1 MWLCDECWY
10 FVVLQVFAVL
20 AFCPP
25 EPVPMNVIYRFLG
38 MCPDSD
44 SDELDVIRN
53 CDLLTRSVPGD
64 DSYNAVEK
72 VSVSRRVHRSLRAVF
87 CDSEGI

>member
-1 MWLCDECWY
+1 M
-10 FVVLQVFAVL
+10 VL

-25 EPVPMNVIYRFLG
+25 EPIPLNVFYRFLG
-38 MCPDSD
+38 MHPDGD
-44 SDELDVIRN
+44 SCEMEVIRN
-53 CDLLTRSVPGD
+53 CDLLTRSIPGD

-87 CDSEGI
+87 CDSEGTLVYLTDFL